1 MQALIDMDLVLYR
14 CAASAEND
22 NVGIAIY
29 RVNELLDTLLQKTE
43 ATSYRAFISS
53 RDNFRKKIYPEYK
66 ANRTAARPIHLEALQ
81 HYSLEELSAEIAP
94 DTLEADDAMGIYQ
107 DKTGLSTVIC
117 SLDKD
122 MLMVPG
128 LHYQWAFG
136 TSKWKKEEQFITQT
150 ELEGLRLF
158 YEQCLK
164 GDKADNVV
172 GIAGLGKVKAHRLLE
187 NCANE
192 QEMFD
197 IVRQAYSNDD
207 EFKMNAQC
215 LWILRDL
222 DDSFLNRYKELDKAN
237 NASIQE

>member
-22 NVGIAIY
+22 DLGIAIY
-29 RVNELLDTLLQKTE
+29 RVNELLDTLLEKTN

-53 RDNFRKKIYPEYK
+53 GDNFRKKIYPEYK

-81 HYSLEELSAEIAP
+81 QYSLKELSAELSP
-94 DTLEADDAMGIYQ
+94 PTLEADDAMGIFQ
-107 DKTGLSTVIC
+107 DKVDNQSVIC

-122 MLMVPG
+122 MLQVPG

-136 TSKWKKEEQFITQT
+136 TSKWQKDEKFITQT

-164 GDKADNVV
+164 GDKADNVK
-172 GIAGLGKVKAHRLLE
+172 GIAGLGEVKARKLLQGVSAE
-187 NCANE
+187 E
-192 QEMFD
+192 DMFD
-197 IVRQAYSNDD
+197 IVRGQYSNDE

-215 LWILRDL
+215 LWILRSL
-222 DDSFLNRYKELDKAN
+222 DDTFLNRFKELD
-237 NASIQE
+237 ASLQE

>member
-29 RVNELLDTLLQKTE
+29 RVNELLDTLLERT
-43 ATSYRAFISS
+43 ASDSYRAFISS

-81 HYSLEELSAEIAP
+81 QYALEELSAEVAP

-107 DKTGLSTVIC
+107 DKENLTTVIC

-122 MLMVPG
+122 MLQVPG

-136 TSKWKKEEQFITQT
+136 TSKWKKDEKFIEQS

-164 GDKADNVV
+164 GDKADNVK
-172 GIAGLGKVKAHRLLE
+172 GIAGLGEVKARKLLQNVSTE
-187 NCANE
+187 GD
-192 QEMFD
+192 MFD
-197 IVRQAYSNDD
+197 IVRGQYSNDE

-215 LWILRDL
+215 LWILRSI
-222 DDSFLNRYKELDKAN
+222 DDSFLNRFKELDAYF
-237 NASIQE
+237 

>member
-81 HYSLEELSAEIAP
+81 QYSLEELSAEIAP

-164 GDKADNVV
+164 GDKADNVI
-172 GIAGLGKVKAHRLLE
+172 GIAGLGKVKARRLLE

-237 NASIQE
+237 DASIQE

>member
-22 NVGIAIY
+22 DLGIAIY
-29 RVNELLDTLLQKTE
+29 RVNELLDTLLERTN

-53 RDNFRKKIYPEYK
+53 GDNFRKKIYPEYK

-81 HYSLEELSAEIAP
+81 QYSLVELSAELSP
-94 DTLEADDAMGIYQ
+94 PTLEADDAMGIFQ
-107 DKTGLSTVIC
+107 DKVDNQSVIC

-122 MLMVPG
+122 MLQVPG

-136 TSKWKKEEQFITQT
+136 TSKWQKDEKFITQT

-164 GDKADNVV
+164 GDKADNVK
-172 GIAGLGKVKAHRLLE
+172 GIAGLGEVKARKFLQD
-187 NCANE
+187 ANTE

-197 IVRQAYSNDD
+197 IVREQYANDE

-215 LWILRDL
+215 LWILRTL
-222 DDSFLNRYKELDKAN
+222 DDTFLNRFKELD
-237 NASIQE
+237 ASLQE

>member
-22 NVGIAIY
+22 DLGIAIY
-29 RVNELLDTLLQKTE
+29 RVNELLDTLLERTN

-53 RDNFRKKIYPEYK
+53 GDNFRKKIYPEYK

-81 HYSLEELSAEIAP
+81 QYSLKELSAELSP
-94 DTLEADDAMGIYQ
+94 PTLEADDAMGIFQ
-107 DKTGLSTVIC
+107 DKVDNQTVIC

-122 MLMVPG
+122 MLQVPG

-136 TSKWKKEEQFITQT
+136 TSKWQKDEKFITQT

-164 GDKADNVV
+164 GDKADNVK
-172 GIAGLGKVKAHRLLE
+172 GIAGLGEVKARKLLQGVSAE
-187 NCANE
+187 E
-192 QEMFD
+192 DMFD
-197 IVRQAYSNDD
+197 IVRGQYSNDE

-215 LWILRDL
+215 LWILRSL
-222 DDSFLNRYKELDKAN
+222 DDTFLNRFKELD
-237 NASIQE
+237 ASLQE